1 MRRRREVYRS
11 KDVLK
16 VEEGVN
22 LLGLAQWAWECKVR
36 AEEAK
41 ERRERDAK
49 ERQEREEKGR
59 ERVKRER
66 ELGGEGNSEGR
77 RDMWKGKGKGRK
89 EYDDGFMQ
97 RWRELMARMEKE
109 NKGEEAVG
117 D

>member
-1 MRRRREVYRS
+1 MAPACWVESIWAGMTEEAMRRRREVYRS

-66 ELGGEGNSEGR
+66 ELGGGR
-77 RDMWKGKGKGRK
+77 
-89 EYDDGFMQ
+89 E
-97 RWRELMARMEKE
+97 
-109 NKGEEAVG
+109 
-117 D
+117 